1 MIRKLIKPASVVL
14 LGLVAGL
21 AISETALWRLGVP
34 RFLRAHTAPEQPQF
48 RLVGFTG
55 DTLFYVN
62 APSTVLRFVYDGN
75 PRGYFDASNAVDH
88 TTNSLGFRGGE
99 FTAAKDSATTRIAFL
114 GDSFTFGEG
123 VKDGDVYPQQVVRQL
138 HRRFPGRRFEAY
150 NFGVG
155 GYNTTQALFLLRNLV
170 LKFQPDI
177 VVLGYVPNDAE
188 SVLFAA
194 NPATGEVKRRAREAQ
209 VFEGLSEL
217 APPANPVFRL
227 RSARLLWQVLS
238 RRYASRQT
246 VRHYVNLYRDDNPE
260 WANTRR
266 SLAAFGAT
274 CAAQRIDCFVT
285 LFPLLFRLDETHPFM
300 GITASVQQAIRASGP
315 TAPAIIDLFPVMR
328 GRSDFDLRVHPTDQ
342 HPNEIAH
349 ALAAAAIVDTLV
361 GRHPE
366 WR

>member
-14 LGLVAGL
+14 FGLAAGL
-21 AISETALWRLGVP
+21 AISETALWLLGVP
-34 RFLRAHTAPEQPQF
+34 RFLRAHTSPEQPQF

-99 FTAAKDSATTRIAFL
+99 FTASKDSATTRIAFL

-123 VKDGDVYPQQVVRQL
+123 VKDGNVYPQQVAQQL

-155 GYNTTQALFLLRNLV
+155 GYNTTQELFLLRNLV

-188 SVLFAA
+188 PGLFAA
-194 NPATGEVKRRAREAQ
+194 DPATGAVRRRARAAQ

-217 APPANPVFRL
+217 APPTNPLFQL
-227 RSARLLWQVLS
+227 RSARLL
-238 RRYASRQT
+238 
-246 VRHYVNLYRDDNPE
+246 
-260 WANTRR
+260 
-266 SLAAFGAT
+266 
-274 CAAQRIDCFVT
+274 
-285 LFPLLFRLDETHPFM
+285 
-300 GITASVQQAIRASGP
+300 
-315 TAPAIIDLFPVMR
+315 
-328 GRSDFDLRVHPTDQ
+328 
-342 HPNEIAH
+342 
-349 ALAAAAIVDTLV
+349 
-361 GRHPE
+361 
-366 WR
+366 